1 MLPDYR
7 STQSPMADH
16 PHTPAAVPMRGPRRS
31 ACATR
36 SRERELARLRSL
48 SVEERIVA
56 ALTMGTR
63 FAWLKPTLGPT
74 SR

>member
-1 MLPDYR
+1 
-7 STQSPMADH
+7 MADH
-16 PHTPAAVPMRGPRRS
+16 SHTTATVTMGAPRRS

-36 SRERELARLRSL
+36 SGERELARLRSL

-56 ALTMGTR
+56 ALAMGTR
-63 FAWLKPTLGPT
+63 FAWLKPVPAPA

>member
-1 MLPDYR
+1 
-7 STQSPMADH
+7 MADH
-16 PHTPAAVPMRGPRRS
+16 SHTPAAVPMLGPRRS
-31 ACATR
+31 TCATQ

-63 FAWLKPTLGPT
+63 FAWLKPTSAPT
-74 SR
+74 IR

>member
-1 MLPDYR
+1 
-7 STQSPMADH
+7 MADH
-16 PHTPAAVPMRGPRRS
+16 SHTPAAVTMGAPRRS

-63 FAWLKPTLGPT
+63 FAWLKPVPAPA